1 MDIILLK
8 DIDKLGYKHDI
19 VAVKN
24 GYGRNYLIP
33 QGLGVI
39 ANPTNMKKLESIK
52 AEEEAKEAARVEEY
66 RELITKLADATLKVG
81 VKAGA
86 NGKIFGS
93 VTNVQLAQAL
103 KEQYEVDIERR
114 KIEVPEEVK
123 ELGTYVATLNLYTD
137 IVGEVRFELV
147 EE

>member
-8 DIDKLGYKHDI
+8 DMDNLGYKHD
-19 VAVKN
+19 VVTVKN

-39 ANPTNMKKLESIK
+39 ANPANMKKLESIK
-52 AEEEAKEAARVEEY
+52 AEEQAKEAARVEEY
-66 RELITKLADATLKVG
+66 RELITKLEDATLKVG

-93 VTNVQLAQAL
+93 VTNVQIAQAL
-103 KEQYEVDIERR
+103 KDQYEVEIERR
-114 KIEVPEEVK
+114 KIEVPEDVK
-123 ELGTYVATLNLYTD
+123 ELGTYVAILNLYTD

>member
-8 DIDKLGYKHDI
+8 DIDKLGYKHDV

-33 QGLGVI
+33 QGMGVI
-39 ANPTNMKKLESIK
+39 ANPANMKKLESIK

-86 NGKIFGS
+86 KGKIFGS
-93 VTNVQLAQAL
+93 VTNVQIAQAL

>member
-8 DIDKLGYKHDI
+8 DIDKLGYKHD
-19 VAVKN
+19 VVTVKN
-24 GYGRNYLIP
+24 GYGRNFLIP

-39 ANPTNMKKLESIK
+39 ANPANMKKLESIK

-66 RELITKLADATLKVG
+66 KELITKLADATLKVG

-93 VTNVQLAQAL
+93 VTNVQIAQAL
-103 KEQYEVDIERR
+103 KDQYEVEIERR
-114 KIEVPEEVK
+114 KIEVPEDVK